1 MTGASAPRIREAGAD
16 DAAAIADVH
25 VRSWRTA
32 YRGFAPDA
40 YLDAPATADGAHVY
54 WQTLLGTAT
63 PRLVTWVAEADGAV
77 LGFVNITP
85 PLASPAPDEVVPPGC
100 GFLHHIHLAPGAI
113 GSGLGRVLFEVA
125 LERLA
130 AQDFA
135 EAVLWVYGPNAR
147 ARGFYEAMG
156 WRHDGTV
163 ESHLFRGGGAEAVVP
178 NLRYRGH
185 TAR

>member
-1 MTGASAPRIREAGAD
+1 MTGAPTPRIREAGAA

-40 YLDAPATADGAHVY
+40 YLDAPATAAGAHTY
-54 WQTLLGTAT
+54 WQALLGATA
-63 PRLVTWVAEADGAV
+63 PGLVTSVAESDGVV

-100 GFLHHIHLAPGAI
+100 GFLHHIHLAPEAI
-113 GSGLGRVLFEVA
+113 GRGLGRALFEVA

-130 AQDFA
+130 AQGFA

-156 WRHDGTV
+156 WRHDGTS
-163 ESHLFRGGGAEAVVP
+163 EPHIFSGGGAEAAVP

-185 TAR
+185 TVR

>member
-1 MTGASAPRIREAGAD
+1 VAGASVPRIREAGAS

-32 YRGFAPDA
+32 YRDFAPDA
-40 YLDAPATADGAHVY
+40 YLDAPATAEGARAY
-54 WQTLLGTAT
+54 WRTLFGAAT
-63 PRLVTWVAEADGAV
+63 PGLVTWVAESDGTV
-77 LGFVNITP
+77 LGFVNISP
-85 PLASPAPDEVVPPGC
+85 PLATPAPDEVVPPGC
-100 GFLHHIHLAPGAI
+100 GFLHHIHLAPEAVG
-113 GSGLGRVLFEVA
+113 GGLGRALFEVA

-130 AQDFA
+130 AQGFS

-163 ESHLFRGGGAEAVVP
+163 EPHLFRGGDAEVIVP
-178 NLRYRGH
+178 NLRYRGT

>member
-1 MTGASAPRIREAGAD
+1 MAGASTPRIREAGAD
-16 DAAAIADVH
+16 DAAEIADVH

-40 YLDAPATADGAHVY
+40 YLDAPTTAAGAHAY
-54 WQTLLGTAT
+54 WRTLLGTAA
-63 PRLVTWVAEADGAV
+63 PGLVTWVAESDGAV
-77 LGFVNITP
+77 LGLVNITP
-85 PLASPAPDEVVPPGC
+85 PLPSPAPDEVVPAGC
-100 GFLHHIHLAPGAI
+100 GFLHHIHLAPDAI
-113 GSGLGRVLFEVA
+113 GRGLGRALFEVA

-130 AQDFA
+130 AQGFT

-163 ESHLFRGGGAEAVVP
+163 EPHLFRGGGAEAVVP
-178 NLRYRGH
+178 NLRYRGA
-185 TAR
+185 TVR